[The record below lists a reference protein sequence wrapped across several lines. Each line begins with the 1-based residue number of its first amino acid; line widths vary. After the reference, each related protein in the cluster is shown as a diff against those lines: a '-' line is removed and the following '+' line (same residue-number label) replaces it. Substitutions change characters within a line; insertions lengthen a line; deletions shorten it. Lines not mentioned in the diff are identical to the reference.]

1 VTLLLGISDIEI
13 QTCRKFNH
21 SMPDKPAIKTTGLS
35 KTFTKSKHEIHAVRD
50 LNLEIQPGLVFGFL
64 GPNGAGKTTTIRL
77 LIDLI
82 HPTQGSAEIFGEAV
96 QGNPSS
102 LNRVGTLVEDATF
115 YNYMS
120 GRSNLEILARTS
132 NLNIPQRIDELLEK
146 VHLEGDRDRHVGD
159 YSTGMKQRLGLAAA
173 LLTDPELL
181 ILDEPTNGLDP
192 GGILEMRTFIR
203 DLVYGDGKT
212 VFLSSHLLNEVEQV
226 CDRVAIISEGVMIRE
241 GAVKDL
247 LSEGTALLEIEVAP
261 VKQAIEALKPR
272 RSSILEIK
280 RRDGSSRA
288 WITLE
293 VREEETPEVVYRL
306 IENQIRVYQ
315 VINRKPSLEEYFLT
329 VTAEKDDHGMKESS
343 A

>member
-1 VTLLLGISDIEI
+1 MIAWYFQSWDQSVQENI
-13 QTCRKFNH
+13 N
-21 SMPDKPAIKTTGLS
+21 SMPDKPAIKTSGLS
-35 KTFTKSKHEIHAVRD
+35 KTFKKGAHEVHAVRD

-96 QGNPSS
+96 LGNPSS

-120 GRSNLEILARTS
+120 GRSNLEILSRTS
-132 NLNIPQRIDELLEK
+132 NINIPQRIDELLEK
-146 VHLEGDRDRHVGD
+146 VHLEEDRDRQVGD

-173 LLTDPELL
+173 LLTDPDLL

-192 GGILEMRTFIR
+192 GGILEMRSFIR

-272 RSSILEIK
+272 RSSILEIN
-280 RRDGSSRA
+280 RREGSSRA
-288 WITLE
+288 WITLD

-306 IENQIRVYQ
+306 IENKIRVYQ

-329 VTAEKDDHGMKESS
+329 ATAEKDHNAMKEISP
-343 A
+343 

>member
-1 VTLLLGISDIEI
+1 MS
-13 QTCRKFNH
+13 H
-21 SMPDKPAIKTTGLS
+21 KPAIKTTGLS
-35 KTFTKSKHEIHAVRD
+35 KTFKKGKHEVHAVRD
-50 LNLEIQPGLVFGFL
+50 LNLEIKRGVVFGFL

-96 QGNPSS
+96 QGNPRS
-102 LNRVGTLVEDATF
+102 LNRVGSLVEDATF

-120 GRSNLEILARTS
+120 GRSNLDILARTS
-132 NLNIPQRIDELLEK
+132 NKFIPHRIDELLEK
-146 VHLEGDRDRHVGD
+146 VHLEEDRDRQVGD

-173 LLTDPELL
+173 LLTDPDLL

-192 GGILEMRTFIR
+192 GGILEMRSFIR
-203 DLVYGDGKT
+203 DLVDDHEKT

-226 CDRVAIISEGVMIRE
+226 CDRVAIINEGVMIRE
-241 GAVKDL
+241 GVVKEL

-261 VKQAIEALKPR
+261 VKHAIEALKPR
-272 RSSILEIK
+272 WSSILEIK
-280 RRDGSSRA
+280 RRDGPSRA
-288 WITLE
+288 WITLD
-293 VREEETPEVVYRL
+293 VPEEETPEVIYRL

-315 VINRKPSLEEYFLT
+315 VINRKPSLEEYFLN
-329 VTAEKDDHGMKESS
+329 VTAEMDHHGKKESS